1 MTEAVLTAAANVL
14 SRVVDYL
21 PNLVYIAII
30 LVLTRWLVRG
40 IRLLFQEVERGTV
53 PIPGFHQEWVAP
65 TYKIVRFLV
74 LALAAVVIFPYLPG
88 AGSQA
93 FQGISIFLGVLFSL
107 GSTSAVAN
115 LVAGIVI
122 TYMRPFS
129 IGDRVE
135 IGETVGEVIEMGV
148 LVVRIRTV
156 KNEDHS
162 LPNAS
167 VLSNHIVNFSTSA
180 RTRGLV
186 LHTTVTIG
194 YDVPW
199 RTVEDL
205 LVTAA
210 RATEG
215 VLGDKSPFVH
225 QTSLDDFYVSY
236 QLNAYTD
243 RPGESAAIASRL
255 HRNIQDG
262 FAEAGVEIMSPHYA
276 ALRSGAEV
284 TIPVR
289 PQP

>member
-1 MTEAVLTAAANVL
+1 
-14 SRVVDYL
+14 
-21 PNLVYIAII
+21 
-30 LVLTRWLVRG
+30 
-40 IRLLFQEVERGTV
+40 
-53 PIPGFHQEWVAP
+53 
-65 TYKIVRFLV
+65 
-74 LALAAVVIFPYLPG
+74 
-88 AGSQA
+88 
-93 FQGISIFLGVLFSL
+93 
-107 GSTSAVAN
+107 
-115 LVAGIVI
+115 
-122 TYMRPFS
+122 
-129 IGDRVE
+129 
-135 IGETVGEVIEMGV
+135 MGV